1 MTQRISKHRG
11 QRGFTLIET
20 MIAIALM
27 TIGILTLVAT
37 FGEAVGATQYAE
49 QNMIARQKALQA
61 LESVYTAR
69 NTQQLTFAQIANTT
83 NGGIFVPSETMLC
96 AGPDGLVN
104 TTDDVNC
111 PASGPCAAGPECIV
125 LPGPDGIL
133 GTADDI
139 GFSLANM
146 TRAVNITNALNS
158 DGTINQTLKI
168 VTVTITYVT
177 NGATAAGPAAI
188 RTYTIN
194 ALVASQ

>member
-1 MTQRISKHRG
+1 MTQRISKRRG

-83 NGGIFVPSETMLC
+83 SGGIFVPSEGMLC

-133 GTADDI
+133 GTADDVA
-139 GFSLANM
+139 FSLANM

-177 NGATAAGPAAI
+177 NGATAAGPAAV

>member
-1 MTQRISKHRG
+1 MTKRIAQRRG

-20 MIAIALM
+20 MIAVALM

-69 NTQQLTFAQIANTT
+69 NTQQLSFSQIANTT
-83 NGGIFVPSETMLC
+83 NGGIFVPSEQMLC

-111 PASGPCAAGPECIV
+111 PASGPCGAGPECIV

-133 GTADDI
+133 GTGDDVP
-139 GFSLANM
+139 FSLGNM
-146 TRAVNITNALNS
+146 TRAVNITNALNA
-158 DGTINQTLKI
+158 DGSVNQTLKI

-177 NGATAAGPAAI
+177 NGAAAAAPAAI

-194 ALVASQ
+194 ALVASE